1 MLDPAPDVH
10 NPTEAH
16 NDAMGLPMEDV
27 IRRLVDLL
35 GATTV
40 AAIGNVKET
49 RAVTQWLSG
58 EREPQR
64 PHALRFA
71 LQLALMI
78 SNHTT
83 RDIARAWFH
92 GSNPHLE
99 DRSPLALLRDDPLEE
114 AQAPLIR
121 ALRTFSDRNGTAPR
135 SNSNNRGNPG
145 PPERAS
151 QVTHNSA
158 TGVHNASADLR

>member
-1 MLDPAPDVH
+1 MDQ
-10 NPTEAH
+10 
-16 NDAMGLPMEDV
+16 V
-27 IRRLVDLL
+27 IRHLVDLL

-83 RDIARAWFH
+83 RDVARAWFY

-99 DRSPLALLRDDPLEE
+99 DRSPLAVLRDDTLEE

-121 ALRTFSDRNGTAPR
+121 ALRTFSGRTGAAPR
-135 SNSNNRGNPG
+135 SQSNHRGNPG
-145 PPERAS
+145 PSDRPLE
-151 QVTHNSA
+151 VTHSSV
-158 TGVHNASADLR
+158 TGVHNAIAEQR

>member
-27 IRRLVDLL
+27 VRDLVVLL

-49 RAVTQWLSG
+49 RAVSQWLSG

-78 SNHTT
+78 SNHAT
-83 RDIARAWFH
+83 RDIARAWFY

-99 DRSPLALLRDDPLEE
+99 DRSPLAVLRDDPLEE

-121 ALRTFSDRNGTAPR
+121 ALRTFSGRNGTAPR
-135 SNSNNRGNPG
+135 SNSNTRANPR
-145 PPERAS
+145 PSDRAS
-151 QVTHNSA
+151 EVIHNSV
-158 TGVHNASADLR
+158 TGVHNASAELR